1 MITYS
6 ATLDVPEDTATLLTA
21 LLVAER
27 LRRGTGVGA
36 RAASARA
43 QAILVLRWFRQDA
56 DLKVLA
62 ADTRIS
68 LATGYRYLHEGID
81 VLAAQAPDL
90 HQVLERGKAA
100 GWTHVTLD
108 GTLIATDRCRTVNPD
123 TGHDLWY
130 SGKHRAHGGNVQI
143 VSDPDGHPVAVSDVE
158 PGSTHDLAAARAT
171 GFLGALHAAA
181 ALLGLP
187 ALADKGYDGRRC
199 RSADPHQG
207 RQPAPGQPHPQ
218 PAPRLPTR
226 PRRTRDRIAQNPLE
240 GAQPHPTVPSAN
252 RRHRQSGTRPDHRR
266 TTNPLRRPHSS
277 NTAVRHRRQPMQPTP
292 WNAVDLHVQ
301 REPTAANAPRSN
313 RRLEVVCPGVA
324 FRRSAHFELTVRG
337 KSMSRTANGG
347 TPRSSPLTIE

>member
-1 MITYS
+1 MISYS

-100 GWTHVTLD
+100 GWTHVTLN

-130 SGKHRAHGGNVQI
+130 SGQ
-143 VSDPDGHPVAVSDVE
+143 
-158 PGSTHDLAAARAT
+158 
-171 GFLGALHAAA
+171 
-181 ALLGLP
+181 
-187 ALADKGYDGRRC
+187 
-199 RSADPHQG
+199 
-207 RQPAPGQPHPQ
+207 APG
-218 PAPRLPTR
+218 PRRQRADRRR
-226 PRRTRDRIAQNPLE
+226 PRPASGGGFQ
-240 GAQPHPTVPSAN
+240 
-252 RRHRQSGTRPDHRR
+252 RR
-266 TTNPLRRPHSS
+266 
-277 NTAVRHRRQPMQPTP
+277 A
-292 WNAVDLHVQ
+292 
-301 REPTAANAPRSN
+301 
-313 RRLEVVCPGVA
+313 RLDA
-324 FRRSAHFELTVRG
+324 
-337 KSMSRTANGG
+337 
-347 TPRSSPLTIE
+347 